1 MIDDERGLLQLVRE
15 EPRGLQF
22 MGGFFQFLAHLIEK
36 ALQAV
41 HLAHQASGD
50 LPHDILL
57 DALFWLM
64 VDQVDCRLVVS
75 GDWPASQDGVKSH
88 VS

>member
-1 MIDDERGLLQLVRE
+1 MIDNERLLLVRVKA
-15 EPRGLQF
+15 RSLHF
-22 MGGFFQFLAHLIEK
+22 MGSFFQFLAHLIKK

-41 HLAHQASGD
+41 HLAHQTCGD
-50 LPHDILL
+50 LPHDVFL

-75 GDWPASQDGVKSH
+75 GDLPASQDGVEGH
-88 VS
+88 IR